1 MSKSTTIRKKALDLV
16 RQQDWPNAIKEY
28 RRLVEQDQNNPNV
41 HNELADLYL
50 KTNQKN
56 EAYESFVLAIDEYT
70 RVGLFNNAVAVC
82 KKVLRVLPARVE
94 VMNKLGLIRMR
105 QGLAKEAESYYISF
119 LDKAAGG
126 SFEPEAF
133 LKLAGAISE
142 EMPNSTAV
150 LQKLAQCL
158 LGYRLNDQ
166 AADTLIKL
174 FLLQQKNGDTSGCE
188 DTRAIVTK
196 LGVGAKLEALGAASG
211 IPIDRTVVTEDTL
224 WTNKHSEGERIDIE
238 STPRFAPPNTSAK
251 APAKEPPKEPT
262 TAPALAQPAGAVSG
276 GPSERDQWLLRL
288 ARGVGGGTPKSK
300 VPAPA
305 ETPAPAPTPAA
316 ATPPAASAA
325 APETVAPEAANKQ
338 PATFAASIDLDDSGD
353 DNTESASD
361 DVATAVVTEEGPA
374 EVEEETVP
382 EDGSEIEDDSEME
395 SESESE
401 DSDEDDMPAIPDEPA
416 RKPVTAHEKRAPRA
430 AAPPAPSKEPGM
442 QISALIG
449 DDDDLSGEEDYRSHY
464 DLGMAYIEMDLLSE
478 AIREYQIASKS
489 PQFQVKCLEMIGV
502 CFLKQNQPQLAIRQ
516 LTKGLSLIDSDSD
529 ESMGIKYNLGL
540 AYEMIGDTDNAR
552 LHFEDVYVVDV
563 SFREVAEKIRKLSS

>member
-41 HNELADLYL
+41 HNELADIYL
-50 KTNQKN
+50 KTNQKT
-56 EAYESFVLAIDEYT
+56 EAYDSFVQAIDEYT

-94 VMNKLGLIRMR
+94 VLNKLGLIRMR
-105 QGLAKEAESYYISF
+105 QGLAKEAESYYLSF

-126 SFEPEAF
+126 SFESEAF
-133 LKLAGAISE
+133 LKLAGAIAE
-142 EMPNSTAV
+142 EMPTSTAV

-166 AADTLIKL
+166 AADVLIKL
-174 FLLQQKNGDTSGCE
+174 YLLQQKNGDTSGCE
-188 DTRAIVTK
+188 DTRAIVAK
-196 LGVGAKLEALGAASG
+196 LGVVAKLDALAGTSGMAA
-211 IPIDRTVVTEDTL
+211 DRTVVTEDTL
-224 WTNKHSEGERIDIE
+224 WTNKHSEGERIDVE
-238 STPRFAPPNTSAK
+238 STPRFVPPNQTANQ
-251 APAKEPPKEPT
+251 PPTQPT
-262 TAPALAQPAGAVSG
+262 TAPAPAQPAGAVSG

-288 ARGVGGGTPKSK
+288 ARGVGGGAPKSK

-305 ETPAPAPTPAA
+305 ETPAPAPAAAPAA
-316 ATPPAASAA
+316 TAA
-325 APETVAPEAANKQ
+325 APETAEPETASKQ
-338 PATFAASIDLDDSGD
+338 PATFAASIDLDDAGD
-353 DNTESASD
+353 DSAEAAAD
-361 DVATAVVTEEGPA
+361 DVATAVVTEETNVDVEEEAVA
-374 EVEEETVP
+374 EVE
-382 EDGSEIEDDSEME
+382 DEIEDEPEMQSEPE
-395 SESESE
+395 VE
-401 DSDEDDMPAIPDEPA
+401 DDGDIEDDMPAIPDVPA
-416 RKPVTAHEKRAPRA
+416 HQPAAAFEKK
-430 AAPPAPSKEPGM
+430 AAPPAPAKTKEPGM

-449 DDDDLSGEEDYRSHY
+449 DDDADLSGEEDYRSHY

-516 LTKGLSLIDSDSD
+516 LTKGLSLIDSDS
-529 ESMGIKYNLGL
+529 EEALGLKYNLGL
-540 AYEMIGDTDNAR
+540 AHEMVGDFDNAR

-563 SFREVAEKIRKLSS
+563 SFRDVAEKIRKLSG